1 MSSVA
6 DDLAR
11 VAVHN
16 VKGEI
21 LTEAISPVTEPV
33 IEEVTG
39 GEEVECDGECLS
51 EFLCCCVVM

>member
-11 VAVHN
+11 VAFN
-16 VKGEI
+16 IVKVEKI
-21 LTEAISPVTEPV
+21 KEAISPVTEPV
-33 IEEVTG
+33 NEEVTG